1 MIAASTPAAPPNR
14 EGREK
19 TPAPI
24 IDPTTIAVSVGML
37 IFGETAV
44 FSLVAIRVPLGV
56 TATESGKLQTPDTE
70 GHPPIDSRTLQGQ
83 AVLIQGFPTS

>member
-1 MIAASTPAAPPNR
+1 L
-14 EGREK
+14 

-44 FSLVAIRVPLGV
+44 FSVVAIRVPLGV

-83 AVLIQGFPTS
+83 EVLIRVPDLVTTDSSCQNVD